1 MAALSRSGA
10 IIIVTVLSCAVLGA
24 VWGAAIYLLP
34 QSDTPSES
42 IAITPVPHPLS
53 QSSPFS
59 PVQTPPRPDP
69 AVPPVTVKDEPPV
82 VRPVPPGNISSGP
95 ARMSFG
101 MDLKCDMEIEAL
113 CSDDEGDRRACLQRK
128 AGELPV
134 PCQSVLR
141 ERLVR
146 MRENMQQ
153 LRMACEADRKQFC
166 RGVPLGGVAMRQ
178 CLESHAQEVSDQCFQ
193 FLPKRGRL
201 LN

>member
-69 AVPPVTVKDEPPV
+69 AVPPVPTVAAPSVSTKNVAD
-82 VRPVPPGNISSGP
+82 R
-95 ARMSFG
+95 
-101 MDLKCDMEIEAL
+101 LQEIE
-113 CSDDEGDRRACLQRK
+113 
-128 AGELPV
+128 ELH
-134 PCQSVLR
+134 
-141 ERLVR
+141 
-146 MRENMQQ
+146 
-153 LRMACEADRKQFC
+153 DRKLLTDPEYQ
-166 RGVPLGGVAMRQ
+166 A
-178 CLESHAQEVSDQCFQ
+178 
-193 FLPKRGRL
+193 KRAKL
-201 LN
+201 IAAL